1 VDPSHE
7 THTELLH
14 QVLESFL
21 KKAQPLLQATGSN
34 QAFESVTRVPYEY
47 STDGFLTVD
56 LVTLSPDIRTGCPG
70 KYYFKSTWQLDKSG
84 GPSICCSSSEFTTH
98 GFWWRQL
105 RQKLRNN
112 QDIVQHSVECLHTAR
127 PRVQFMAELATV
139 HCVERFELAEIV
151 GEWREPEGENPSYY
165 HLAQS
170 RVRRLQRFG
179 ETLECEMLGALLQQW
194 RGEVSRAEP
203 STWSEYDDPSDDE
216 SYWDDESSDDESY
229 WDDESYSLKLQ
240 VQGGAEVSGGQDED
254 DGDGDDGD
262 CDDGLQLMVDF
273 YKNKSKSVTEIL
285 IKKNSRVIP
294 QESDDNACTMWVSV
308 RRSCN
313 LNANNKNKGELL
325 EDAYVDHNWV
335 VEEDELLA
343 HQREMYKTGAGSH
356 GNGKRSRGF
365 KITLARNTQIAK
377 RAAQRSAS

>member
-1 VDPSHE
+1 MGG
-7 THTELLH
+7 LH
-14 QVLESFL
+14 IEQFRRSLPQDRSEMGLFITCSE
-21 KKAQPLLQATGSN
+21 N
-34 QAFESVTRVPYEY
+34 
-47 STDGFLTVD
+47 STT
-56 LVTLSPDIRTGCPG
+56 
-70 KYYFKSTWQLDKSG
+70 YYFQQYHLFHARQAGEGLG
-84 GPSICCSSSEFTTH
+84 GSISCEFTTH

-229 WDDESYSLKLQ
+229 WDDASSDDESYWDDESYSLKLQ

-313 LNANNKNKGELL
+313 LNANN
-325 EDAYVDHNWV
+325 
-335 VEEDELLA
+335 
-343 HQREMYKTGAGSH
+343 T
-356 GNGKRSRGF
+356 
-365 KITLARNTQIAK
+365 
-377 RAAQRSAS
+377 